1 MNSTK
6 HDRIIALA
14 GMFQAGQLIRQIS
27 QEGTVDPEP
36 FEASLQSIL
45 NIDATTTE
53 AVYGGLQGVALGLS
67 ILKTLFASTEK
78 QRDLEVARYVFGII
92 QLDKK
97 LNKNPKMLDTI
108 SIGIERAIAQTQLYE
123 LPHENVIANLAG
135 IYAETISNLSPKIIV
150 SGAQNHLTNPKNAD
164 KVRALLLALMR
175 SAVLWRQK
183 GGKRWQIIFGRGKI
197 MQQANALLLTI
208 NN

>member
-27 QEGTVDPEP
+27 QDGTADSEP
-36 FEASLQSIL
+36 FAASLHSIL
-45 NIDATTTE
+45 NVDAATTE
-53 AVYGGLQGVALGLS
+53 AVYGGLQGVTLGLS
-67 ILKTLFASTEK
+67 LLKTLFGSTDK

-97 LNKNPKMLDTI
+97 LNKNLKMLDTI
-108 SIGIERAIAQTQLYE
+108 SIGIERAIAQTQRYE

-135 IYAETISNLSPKIIV
+135 IYTETISLLSPKIMV

-164 KVRALLLALMR
+164 KVRTLLLALMR

-183 GGKRWQIIFGRGKI
+183 GGRRWQIIFGRGRI
-197 MQQANALLLTI
+197 MQEANTLLLTI
-208 NN
+208 DN